1 MSEYTGPDRRKKPTP
16 FLSRYSFSGGR
27 RMSGGERGVSFSDRY
42 HFLTWVVLSLFLVLN
57 VLDAHFTLIYL
68 QRGGEEANPIVALLL
83 NQGISFFIVF
93 KSLGVALGALIFC
106 VLADFRNAKIGVIL
120 ALSFYQLL
128 LFYHIA
134 LYLNLLGSVS
144 A

>member
-1 MSEYTGPDRRKKPTP
+1 MTEYTGPDRRKRPTP

-27 RMSGGERGVSFSDRY
+27 RMTGGEEGVSFYDRY
-42 HFLTWVVLSLFLVLN
+42 HLLTWIVLTLFLVLN

-68 QRGGEEANPIVALLL
+68 QRGGEEANPIVAALLGS
-83 NQGISFFIVF
+83 GISVFIAF
-93 KSLGVALGALIFC
+93 KSFGVALGALIFC
-106 VLADFRNAKIGVIL
+106 ILADFRNAKIGVIL

-134 LYLNLLGSVS
+134 LYLNVLGNVS